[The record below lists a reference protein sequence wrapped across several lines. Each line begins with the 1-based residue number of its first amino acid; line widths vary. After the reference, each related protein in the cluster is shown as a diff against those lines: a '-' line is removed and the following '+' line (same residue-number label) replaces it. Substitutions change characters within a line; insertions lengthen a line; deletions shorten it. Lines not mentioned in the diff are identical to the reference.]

1 MEDRAVPLASLL
13 GTMGGNLGLFLGM
26 SIMTFLEFF
35 EFFTVVLLSSLC
47 CCVAKKVISKEKKPK
62 PTEVEMVEEISITKE
77 QETVAEVAVDQ
88 YSTIHF

>member
-35 EFFTVVLLSSLC
+35 EFFTVVLVVLLSSLC
-47 CCVAKKVISKEKKPK
+47 CCGAQKVTSKEKKTK
-62 PTEVEMVEEISITKE
+62 PTEVEMVEEISI
-77 QETVAEVAVDQ
+77 A
-88 YSTIHF
+88 Y